1 MMKLVITDGRLEEE
15 EKTKLFEIGKELKIS
30 EKRIKEII
38 REESENYLSPR
49 KKLIQN
55 NLFSKAKNKT
65 K

>member
-1 MMKLVITDGRLEEE
+1 FQLMMKLVIADGRLEEE

-49 KKLIQN
+49 KKLTQQ
-55 NLFSKAKNKT
+55 NLFVKK
-65 K
+65 